1 MTTLDNHPSG
11 FAIFLRGLVR
21 LILVLLI
28 GTVIGGLLYFLG
40 TYFYQ
45 RVIIPTQQN
54 TMSLNNLN
62 TRIENQWGLLNDSSA
77 SQDKRINEIES
88 QLQISSNKFDEIEL
102 SLTDLTEELGLIK
115 SQQTELNDRLDQVEK
130 TISGIEKQQA
140 GILKD
145 QEDLQKTL
153 QSQDNEQFLKP
164 LLLEIQSIKVLQH
177 INRSRLFL
185 IENNYGLAKSDLQQG
200 RFLLSTMMENAT
212 KEQQDIILLWSARL
226 DLAISH
232 LPDDPD
238 LAGEDLEIIWSL
250 MSNGFSGSANENL
263 VSSEIGDIN
272 QGTETP
278 QAENTVTP
286 ELTFTP
292 TPSPTATQ

>member
-1 MTTLDNHPSG
+1 
-11 FAIFLRGLVR
+11 
-21 LILVLLI
+21 LLI
-28 GTVIGGLLYFLG
+28 GTIIGGLLYFLG

-140 GILKD
+140 DILKD

-232 LPDDPD
+232 LPDNPD

-263 VSSEIGDIN
+263 VSSEIGDN
-272 QGTETP
+272 YQGTETP
-278 QAENTVTP
+278 QADNTVTP
-286 ELTFTP
+286 ELTLTP
-292 TPSPTATQ
+292 TPTPTTTQ